1 MDICSVSEITKYIK
15 NLMER
20 DRVLPKLMIRGEIS
34 NFKQYASGHCYFTLK
49 DAGAALKAVLFRSR
63 AQQLKF
69 VPTNGM
75 KIVAAGTIS
84 VYERDG
90 VYQLYADALFPEG
103 AGELSVAFEQLK
115 AKLTAEG
122 LFEPAHKKKLP
133 YFPAVIGIITSSSGA
148 VLRDIYRVAK
158 RRNPNVK
165 LVLYPV
171 QVQGEQSAGQIVRA
185 MKFFNKAYPVD
196 LLIVGRGGGSVEDL
210 WSFNEEAVVRAI
222 FASHIPVISAV
233 GHETDYTL
241 ADFVSDVRAATPSQA
256 AELAVPD
263 VRELKRYVYSLRAQ
277 LMAKSQRTLQ
287 AKRGRLSACLQSAA
301 LQSPQLLL
309 AAKRQRLDYISER
322 FQKLTQQAVREKKY
336 RMQVALEKLTVL
348 NPAAVLQRGY
358 AIVQAKKR
366 IVRGISEVKSGASI
380 QVMLAD
386 GSFTA
391 VVGEVREEKKNGKSE
406 EIII

>member
-69 VPTNGM
+69 MPTNGM
-75 KIVAAGTIS
+75 KIVASGTIS

-122 LFEPAHKKKLP
+122 LFEPVHKQKLP
-133 YFPAVIGIITSSSGA
+133 DFPAVIGIITSPSGA

-185 MKFFNKAYPVD
+185 MQFFNKAYPVD
-196 LLIVGRGGGSVEDL
+196 LLIVGRGGGSMEDL

-277 LMAKSQRTLQ
+277 LMAKGQRCLQ
-287 AKRGRLSACLQSAA
+287 VKRSYLTACLQSAA
-301 LQSPQLLL
+301 MKSPQMLI
-309 AAKRQRLDYISER
+309 AAKRQRMDYISER
-322 FQKLTQQAVREKKY
+322 FQELMRQAVREKKY
-336 RMQVALEKLTVL
+336 RLQVGLGKLTIL
-348 NPAAVLQRGY
+348 NPAEVMQRGY
-358 AIVQAKKR
+358 AIVQAEKR
-366 IVRGISEVKSGASI
+366 IVRRISEVKSGAVI
-380 QVMLAD
+380 EVMLAD

>member
-222 FASHIPVISAV
+222 FASRIPVISAV

-287 AKRGRLSACLQSAA
+287 AKRGWLSACLQSAA

-309 AAKRQRLDYISER
+309 AAKRQRLDYIGER

-391 VVGEVREEKKNGKSE
+391 VVGEVREEKKNGKNE

>member
-222 FASHIPVISAV
+222 FASRIPVISAV

-287 AKRGRLSACLQSAA
+287 AKRGWLSACLQSAA

-309 AAKRQRLDYISER
+309 AAKRQRLDYIGER